1 MSGLLRQLELLFF
14 TRCCFLVVALQ
25 LLVMSKRVYL
35 EPGNHEGADGRAL
48 CLHRLSACHDTLINA
63 RVFDTSMSAGHWHL
77 GLVSGCSC
85 LLDSSMFWCW
95 VELLPSFYSGLWAI
109 PFAPAAWSSEGE
121 FGSKWPGSLFAA
133 GLLSMG
139 AFSKIVSILAFGF
152 WLASR
157 GQLHGGLAGNLAAS
171 TSRLCPWL

>member
-1 MSGLLRQLELLFF
+1 MSGLLRQLELLF

-63 RVFDTSMSAGHWHL
+63 RVFDTSRSAGHWHL
-77 GLVSGCSC
+77 GLGSGCSC
-85 LLDSSMFWCW
+85 LSDSSIFWFP
-95 VELLPSFYSGLWAI
+95 LPQQ
-109 PFAPAAWSSEGE
+109 PEGE
-121 FGSKWPGSLFAA
+121 FGSKWSGSLFAA

-139 AFSKIVSILAFGF
+139 AFSKIVSISAFGF

-171 TSRLCPWL
+171 PSTSTECGTSRLCPWL